1 MLNPQFSFMPIYT
14 KTGDNGSTSLA
25 NMERVS
31 KASPRLQAYGTADEL
46 NAWVGLLRAQCTKI
60 QASQHG
66 SSLEKDIDTMLYSI
80 QNRLFNAGA
89 ILSLAQGEWFKKDD
103 VLQLEQWIDAMQA
116 QLLPLRCFILPA
128 GNETICTAHLC
139 RTVTR
144 RLERLIVELIDTKTA
159 TTQEDA
165 LLQFI
170 NRLSD
175 YFFTLARYLAFLS
188 EESDVPW
195 KAES

>member
-1 MLNPQFSFMPIYT
+1 MPIYT
-14 KTGDNGSTSLA
+14 KTGDKGSTSLA

-46 NAWVGLLRAQCTKI
+46 NAWVGLLRAQCVKSKAT
-60 QASQHG
+60 QH
-66 SSLEKDIDTMLYSI
+66 SSSPEKDIDTMLYWI

-89 ILSLAQGEWFKKDD
+89 ILSLAQGEWLKNED
-103 VLQLEQWIDAMQA
+103 VRQLEQWIDVMQA
-116 QLLPLRCFILPA
+116 QLPPLRCFILPA
-128 GNETICTAHLC
+128 GNETICTAHIC

-144 RLERLIVELIDTKTA
+144 RLERLVVELIDTKTA
-159 TTQEDA
+159 TTQEDT

-175 YFFTLARYLAFLS
+175 YFFTLARYSAFLV

>member
-46 NAWVGLLRAQCTKI
+46 NAWVGLLRAQCAKSKAT
-60 QASQHG
+60 QH
-66 SSLEKDIDTMLYSI
+66 SSSPEKDIDTMLYWI

-89 ILSLAQGEWFKKDD
+89 ILSLAQGEWLKNED
-103 VLQLEQWIDAMQA
+103 VRQLEQWIDVMQA
-116 QLLPLRCFILPA
+116 QLPPLRCFILPA
-128 GNETICTAHLC
+128 GNETICTAHIC

-144 RLERLIVELIDTKTA
+144 RLERLVVELIDTKTA
-159 TTQEDA
+159 TTQEDT

-175 YFFTLARYLAFLS
+175 YFFTLARYSAFLV

>member
-1 MLNPQFSFMPIYT
+1 MPIYT
-14 KTGDNGSTSLA
+14 KTGDKGSTSLA

-46 NAWVGLLRAQCTKI
+46 NAWVGLLRAQCAKSKAT
-60 QASQHG
+60 QH
-66 SSLEKDIDTMLYSI
+66 SSSPEKDIDTMLYWI

-89 ILSLAQGEWFKKDD
+89 ILSLAQGEWLKNED
-103 VLQLEQWIDAMQA
+103 VRQLEQWIDVMQA
-116 QLLPLRCFILPA
+116 QLPPLRCFILPA

-144 RLERLIVELIDTKTA
+144 RLERLVVELIDTKTA
-159 TTQEDA
+159 TTQEDT
-165 LLQFI
+165 LLQFV

-175 YFFTLARYLAFLS
+175 YFFTLARYSAFLV

>member
-46 NAWVGLLRAQCTKI
+46 NAWVGLLRAQCAKSKAT
-60 QASQHG
+60 QH
-66 SSLEKDIDTMLYSI
+66 SSSPEKDIDTMLYWI

-89 ILSLAQGEWFKKDD
+89 ILSLAQGEWLKNED
-103 VLQLEQWIDAMQA
+103 VRQLEQWIDVMQA
-116 QLLPLRCFILPA
+116 QLPPLRCFILPA
-128 GNETICTAHLC
+128 GNETICTAHIC

-144 RLERLIVELIDTKTA
+144 RLERLVVELIDTKTA
-159 TTQEDA
+159 TTQEDT
-165 LLQFI
+165 LLQFV

-175 YFFTLARYLAFLS
+175 YFFTLARYSAFLV